1 MPDWSLTDIPLGG
14 ALRGIA
20 GYAVLSG
27 LGLRLGYVT
36 GWVKDPDA
44 RVQMIKLAVQD
55 GYKTKEY
62 LVPIGSVTLIDDGRS
77 QIHLRELTKPS
88 LPKFCTEFDG
98 ELPEPR
104 LLKSLIRFF
113 PNPRPSVVER
123 LEDPETSPP
132 PISISLPV
140 DVERGD
146 GARPASMSL
155 LRQEPEWVR
164 LGHLALPAWTR
175 LSTFST
181 EASQRQ
187 A

>member
-1 MPDWSLTDIPLGG
+1 MPDWSLTDIPPGE
-14 ALRGIA
+14 AVRGIA

-44 RVQMIKLAVQD
+44 RVRMIKVAVQN
-55 GYKTKEY
+55 GYDVKEY

-77 QIHLRELTKPS
+77 QIHLRELTKRS
-88 LPKFCTEFDG
+88 LPKFCTAFAG

-132 PISISLPV
+132 STSNSLPV
-140 DVERGD
+140 DDGQGD
-146 GARPASMSL
+146 GASPASMSVF
-155 LRQEPEWVR
+155 RQEPEWVR
-164 LGHLALPAWTR
+164 LEHLAFPAWTR

-181 EASQRQ
+181 EA
-187 A
+187 